1 MEHLWLGF
9 TLLGALMQAVRTA
22 AQRDLNRSMSTLA
35 TTYVRSL
42 FGLPWLALYVGAVI
56 LATGERGV
64 PLGAAYL
71 VWTFLGAMAQVVATM
86 LLIRMFTLRNFGVGT
101 MLTKSDVIIT
111 AILGSVFFSE
121 RLSATGV
128 LALIVILAGVVV
140 MSLARAPASALK
152 GDKGGWLDA
161 ILSEATRVALGCAFA
176 FSMSYL
182 CLREATMAAG
192 EGSFLWRGAWT
203 VLIAIAMQ
211 TVLVGGW
218 LAVAQPSAFAQL
230 RPHFRL
236 CTFIGVT
243 SAAGSIGWFT
253 AFALQNASYVRAVG
267 QIEVVFTLLIAALYF
282 RERITAR
289 EYVGIA
295 LAVLG
300 VVMFRLGA

>member
-1 MEHLWLGF
+1 MDHLWIGF

-42 FGLPWLALYVGAVI
+42 FGVPWLALYVGAVI
-56 LATGERGV
+56 VATGERGV
-64 PLGAAYL
+64 PLGGAYL
-71 VWTFLGAMAQVVATM
+71 FWTFLGAMAQVVATM

-111 AILGSVFFSE
+111 AILGSLFFSE
-121 RLSATGV
+121 RLSALGV
-128 LALIVILAGVVV
+128 LALLVILAGVVV
-140 MSLARAPASALK
+140 MSLARTPRGALF
-152 GDKGGWLDA
+152 GDRREWLDG
-161 ILSEATRVALGCAFA
+161 LFSQATRVALGCAFS
-176 FSMSYL
+176 FSISYL
-182 CLREATMAAG
+182 ALREATMAAG
-192 EGSFLWRGAWT
+192 DGSFLWRGAWT

-218 LAVAQPSAFAQL
+218 LAAVEPSAFSQL
-230 RPHFRL
+230 RPNAKL

-253 AFALQNASYVRAVG
+253 AFAMQNASYVRAVG
-267 QIEVVFTLLIAALYF
+267 QIEVVFTLLISALYF
-282 RERITAR
+282 RERITTR
-289 EYVGIA
+289 EYAGIA

-300 VVMFRLGA
+300 VVLFRLGA